1 MKAPTV
7 FIILPSF
14 AVGGA
19 ERVITSLIE
28 NMDKNL
34 LDPYLVMQNTKGS
47 LKCNISKKKIIDLN
61 VSNFRYAFP
70 KLLKIIAK
78 KKPELIVSTFP
89 HITVLLLFFQFFF
102 YKDLLLISRE
112 PNMPA
117 SSLAH
122 SPYSFI
128 IRNLYNILMPNING
142 VISSSAAMKEEL
154 VNIGINKNK
163 VAIISNPINSKKIR
177 NFDKIERF
185 KGKGLRLIFVGRL
198 VYQKGLDRLF
208 PLIKDIANI
217 HITVIGEGMEKRKLQ
232 KIIQYN
238 KIKNKVSFLGQLDI
252 PYPYMAGA
260 DYFILPSRWEGLPN
274 VVLESLALGTP
285 VITMQEI
292 VGLREIKDKVFKN
305 KLLFCKNEIELGQ
318 LLCDLSPRKDYIKPS
333 MRKNLIKI
341 FNTPEEYSKKVS
353 EFMSK
358 LIYDK

>member
-1 MKAPTV
+1 
-7 FIILPSF
+7 
-14 AVGGA
+14 
-19 ERVITSLIE
+19 
-28 NMDKNL
+28 
-34 LDPYLVMQNTKGS
+34 
-47 LKCNISKKKIIDLN
+47 
-61 VSNFRYAFP
+61 
-70 KLLKIIAK
+70 
-78 KKPELIVSTFP
+78 
-89 HITVLLLFFQFFF
+89 
-102 YKDLLLISRE
+102 
-112 PNMPA
+112 MPA

-128 IRNLYNILMPNING
+128 IRNLYNILMPKING
-142 VISSSAAMKEEL
+142 VISSSVAMKEEL
-154 VNIGINKNK
+154 VNIGIKKNK
-163 VAIISNPINSKKIR
+163 VAIISNPINSEKIR
-177 NFDKIERF
+177 NFNKIERF

-208 PLIKDIANI
+208 PLIKDIDNI

-318 LLCDLSPRKDYIKPS
+318 LLCNLFPRKDYKKPY
-333 MRKNLIKI
+333 MRQNLMKI

-358 LIYDK
+358 IIYDK

>member
-61 VSNFRYAFP
+61 ASNFRYAFP

-89 HITVLLLFFQFFF
+89 HITVLLLFFKLFF

-128 IRNLYNILMPNING
+128 IRNLYNILMPKING
-142 VISSSAAMKEEL
+142 VIASSVAMKEEL
-154 VNIGINKNK
+154 VNIGIKKNK
-163 VAIISNPINSKKIR
+163 VAIISNPINSEKIR
-177 NFDKIERF
+177 NFNKIERF

-208 PLIKDIANI
+208 PLIKDIDNI

-318 LLCDLSPRKDYIKPS
+318 LLCNLFPRKDYKKPY
-333 MRKNLIKI
+333 MRQNLMKI

-358 LIYDK
+358 IIYDK